1 MQIFAARSSRSVSNN
16 IAKNVFGLVGA
27 ELSLVEAEFERQASS
42 NIQVIDYLGEYL
54 RQSGGKR
61 VRPALLILSNYAIG
75 GNGSDPRVIR
85 LATVMEM
92 LHTATLV
99 HDDIIDNADIRRSR
113 ASINARFGNQTAVL
127 MGDWL
132 YMSAFETTVKER
144 SLEIIDILTRLTRK
158 MTEGELIQLTTIGSL
173 SLTEDEY
180 MDVLRRKTAYL
191 FSACCEVG
199 AILAGANESDQ
210 RAMSDFGMDLGI
222 AFQITDDILDLTS
235 SSDQLGKAAGTDLLE
250 GKVTLPLILL
260 LAREPGMKADLEK
273 IMLDGDY
280 RRSSRENLTEKLNS
294 HGILDEARQ
303 YARTYAAQARK
314 SIDVLPET
322 EYLSCLMDILSFV
335 IDRNI

>member
-1 MQIFAARSSRSVSNN
+1 
-16 IAKNVFGLVGA
+16 
-27 ELSLVEAEFERQASS
+27 
-42 NIQVIDYLGEYL
+42 
-54 RQSGGKR
+54 
-61 VRPALLILSNYAIG
+61 
-75 GNGSDPRVIR
+75 
-85 LATVMEM
+85 
-92 LHTATLV
+92 
-99 HDDIIDNADIRRSR
+99 
-113 ASINARFGNQTAVL
+113 
-127 MGDWL
+127 
-132 YMSAFETTVKER
+132 MSAFETTVKER

-173 SLTEDEY
+173 SITEDEY

-260 LAREPGMKADLEK
+260 MAREPVIKSDLEK

-280 RRSSRENLTEKLNS
+280 GRSSREKLTEKLDS
-294 HGILDEARQ
+294 QGILDEARQ
-303 YARTYAAQARK
+303 YAHTYAAQARK
-314 SIDVLPET
+314 SIDVLPQT
-322 EYLSCLMDILSFV
+322 EYRSCLTDILSFV